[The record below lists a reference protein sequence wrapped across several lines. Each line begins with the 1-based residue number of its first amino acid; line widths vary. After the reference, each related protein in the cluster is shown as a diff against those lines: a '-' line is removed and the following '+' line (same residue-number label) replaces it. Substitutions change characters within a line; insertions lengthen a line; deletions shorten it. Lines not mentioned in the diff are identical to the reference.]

1 MAFVAIAKSLIAWA
15 HTIAERTATLVVRRT
30 CWAAAPGS
38 ALLRPG
44 TGDLERSDSA
54 MSAQAGSLFGR

>member
-1 MAFVAIAKSLIAWA
+1 MAYVAIARSLIAWA
-15 HTIAERTATLVVRRT
+15 HTIVERTATLVVLVGQQRLDQL
-30 CWAAAPGS
+30 CFV
-38 ALLRPG
+38 LG